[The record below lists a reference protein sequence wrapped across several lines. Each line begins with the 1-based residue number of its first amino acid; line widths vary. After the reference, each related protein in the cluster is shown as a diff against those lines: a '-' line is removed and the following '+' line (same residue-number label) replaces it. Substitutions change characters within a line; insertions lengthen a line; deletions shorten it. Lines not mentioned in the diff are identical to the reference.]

1 MLRGLPRIVDAL
13 CGRPLASGQHVRAF
27 FAAAC
32 LAGLVFGVARV
43 QSADVPT
50 PGSKRGAQP
59 TQRLREGAVL
69 VDVPGY
75 FKTLGDRT
83 IFYPLEHHVGYT
95 GLENLS
101 LERVASMLNENLDQ
115 MVWSVS
121 GTITEFRGA
130 NFILISKAVLKG
142 RVDPLDVAGPRP
154 RPAAR
159 GVQEKTGAKSA
170 R

>member
-1 MLRGLPRIVDAL
+1 MPQVVATLSS
-13 CGRPLASGQHVRAF
+13 RPLASRQNLRAF
-27 FAAAC
+27 LAVAC

-50 PGSKRGAQP
+50 PGAKRAAQP
-59 TQRLREGAVL
+59 TLRLREGAVL

-75 FKTLGDRT
+75 FKTLGERT
-83 IFYPLEHHVGYT
+83 VFYPLEHNVGYT

-130 NFILISKAVLKG
+130 NFILVSKAVLKN
-142 RVDPLDVAGPRP
+142 RADPLDVASPRP
-154 RPAAR
+154 RTPSR
-159 GVQEKTGAKSA
+159 PPQEKTGAKSA